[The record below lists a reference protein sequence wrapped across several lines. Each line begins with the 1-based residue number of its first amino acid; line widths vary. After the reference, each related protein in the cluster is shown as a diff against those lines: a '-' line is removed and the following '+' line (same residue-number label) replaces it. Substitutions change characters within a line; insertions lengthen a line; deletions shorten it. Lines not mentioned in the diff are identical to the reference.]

1 MLNNLSLREKVIIF
15 IGIILLL
22 SAVYYFY
29 FYLPLSEELN
39 RLENTL
45 ENKRT
50 TVKNIEEYISDFDE
64 VEAKHKELN
73 EKIASFDKDDEEEEK
88 EYEVTTTDLLK
99 YFNDII
105 EVTDVEMRTFRPT
118 EDEEKV
124 ALNFSHSGNFYEI
137 INFFDEID
145 KFQPDISY
153 ESLSLNTS
161 KDELSSNITLVF
173 PKPVEEGDEAENEIN
188 NENE

>member
-15 IGIILLL
+15 IGIILLI

-64 VEAKHKELN
+64 VESKHKELN

-173 PKPVEEGDEAENEIN
+173 PKPDRKSVV
-188 NENE
+188 

>member
-29 FYLPLSEELN
+29 FYLPLSEEIN
-39 RLENTL
+39 RLKNTL
-45 ENKRT
+45 KNKRT

-73 EKIASFDKDDEEEEK
+73 EKIASFDKEDEEEEK

>member
-1 MLNNLSLREKVIIF
+1 MLNNLSLREKLIIF
-15 IGIILLL
+15 IGIILLI

-29 FYLPLSEELN
+29 IYLPLSEELY

-50 TVKNIEEYISDFDE
+50 TVKNIEKYISDYDE
-64 VEAKHKELN
+64 VEAKHKELS
-73 EKIASFDKDDEEEEK
+73 EEIASFDQEEEMEEEK
-88 EYEVTTTDLLK
+88 EFEVTTTDLLK

-105 EVTDVEMRTFRPT
+105 EVTEVEMKTFRPT

-124 ALNFSHSGNFYEI
+124 ALNFSYNGTFYEI
-137 INFFDEID
+137 INFFEEID
-145 KFQPDISY
+145 KFQPNVSY
-153 ESLSLNTS
+153 ESLSLNTA
-161 KDELSSNITLVF
+161 KDDLSSNIKLVF
-173 PKPVEEGDEAENEIN
+173 PKPVEEGDEVE

>member
-1 MLNNLSLREKVIIF
+1 MFDNLSLREKVIIF

-22 SAVYYFY
+22 LAVYYFY
-29 FYLPLSEELN
+29 FYLPLSEELS

-50 TVKNIEEYISDFDE
+50 TVKNIERSISDFDE
-64 VEAKHKELN
+64 VEARHIELS
-73 EKIASFDKDDEEEEK
+73 EEIASIDEEEEK
-88 EYEVTTTDLLK
+88 EEEKEFEVTTTDLLK

-124 ALNFSHSGNFYEI
+124 ALNFSHNGSFYEI

-153 ESLSLNTS
+153 ESLSLNTA

-173 PKPVEEGDEAENEIN
+173 PKPVEEGDEDENK
-188 NENE
+188 NE

>member
-73 EKIASFDKDDEEEEK
+73 EKIASFDKEDEEEEK

>member
-1 MLNNLSLREKVIIF
+1 MLNNLSLREKIIIF

-22 SAVYYFY
+22 LAVYYFY

-39 RLENTL
+39 KLENTL

-50 TVKNIEEYISDFDE
+50 TVKTLEESISDFDE

-73 EKIASFDKDDEEEEK
+73 EKIASFDKEEK
-88 EYEVTTTDLLK
+88 EEKKEYKVTTTDLLK

-105 EVTDVEMRTFRPT
+105 EDTEVEMRVFRPT
-118 EDEEKV
+118 ENQEKV
-124 ALNFSHSGNFYEI
+124 ALNFSHKGSFYEI
-137 INFFDEID
+137 VNFFDEID

-153 ESLSLNTS
+153 ESLSLNTAE
-161 KDELSSNITLVF
+161 DELSSNITLVF
-173 PKPVEEGDEAENEIN
+173 PKPVEEGDE

>member
-64 VEAKHKELN
+64 VESKHKELN

>member
-22 SAVYYFY
+22 IAAYYFY
-29 FYLPLSEELN
+29 LYLPLSEELN

-64 VEAKHKELN
+64 VEAKHKELG
-73 EKIASFDKDDEEEEK
+73 EKIASFDKEEK
-88 EYEVTTTDLLK
+88 EEKEFKVTTTDLLK

-105 EVTDVEMRTFRPT
+105 EVTEVEMRTFRPT
-118 EDEEKV
+118 EDKEKV
-124 ALNFSHSGNFYEI
+124 ALNFSHSGSFYEI

-153 ESLSLNTS
+153 ESLSLNTN
-161 KDELSSNITLVF
+161 KDDLSSNITLVF
-173 PKPVEEGDEAENEIN
+173 PKPVEEGDEVENEN
-188 NENE
+188 KNE